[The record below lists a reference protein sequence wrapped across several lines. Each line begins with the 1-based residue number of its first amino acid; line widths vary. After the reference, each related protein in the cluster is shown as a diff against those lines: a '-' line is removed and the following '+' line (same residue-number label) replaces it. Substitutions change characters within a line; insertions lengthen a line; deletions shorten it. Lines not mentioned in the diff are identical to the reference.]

1 MPDGKTKAD
10 DVPDPAL
17 AAFELSARLVL
28 AGRYEEALTATDEA
42 ARLYRERITDPR
54 TGPRET
60 LGAAASRAYVLVFRC
75 EALSKL
81 GRWEECLRTASEAVA
96 LSRSQQ
102 ADAPFAAPLGATLMG
117 LATALWGL
125 GRPQEALAMAREAVG
140 LYRRLARVDAA
151 YRPQLANV
159 LNLLGV
165 VLSRLGLHAEALKV
179 TKESVVLYRRL
190 TSADPAAHTLGLAQ
204 AVNNL
209 ARRRSVRNHG
219 RRALRSA
226 QEAVTLYRQLAR
238 DNPAV
243 HRRDVAMALGNLARA
258 HFSRDASLA
267 AAQESVAILRDLDQ
281 GDPRV
286 HGALLADAL
295 SLLAAALADLGRL
308 REAAEVTTQALA
320 MMREQAA
327 INPVAR
333 RGDLALALAFHA
345 RVRAE
350 AGTDL
355 AEGLA
360 AATEAVGL
368 MRELAAELPQMYAS
382 SLAEVRALEDR
393 LRALAPP
400 PGA

>member
-1 MPDGKTKAD
+1 MPDGRTKAD

-28 AGRYEEALTATDEA
+28 AGRYEEALTATHGA
-42 ARLYRERITDPR
+42 ARLYRERITDTR
-54 TGPRET
+54 TGPREA

-81 GRWEECLRTASEAVA
+81 GRWEERLRTASEVVA

-102 ADAPFAAPLGATLMG
+102 ADAPFTAPLGALMG

-125 GRPQEALAMAREAVG
+125 GRPQEALAMARESVG
-140 LYRRLARVDAA
+140 LYRRLARRDAA
-151 YRPQLANV
+151 YRPQLANA
-159 LNLLGV
+159 LNLIGV
-165 VLSRLGLHAEALKV
+165 VLSRLGLDAKALKV
-179 TKESVVLYRRL
+179 TKESIALYRRL

-209 ARRRSVRNHG
+209 ACRRSVRDHR

-226 QEAVTLYRQLAR
+226 REAVTLYRQLAR

-243 HRRDVAMALGNLARA
+243 HRRDVAMALGNPARA
-258 HFSRDASLA
+258 HSSREASLA

-308 REAAEVTTQALA
+308 REAAQVTTQALA

-327 INPVAR
+327 INPAAR
-333 RGDLALALAFHA
+333 RGDLALALAFRA

-355 AEGLA
+355 AEGPA
-360 AATEAVGL
+360 AATEAVVL
-368 MRELAAELPQMYAS
+368 MQELAAELPQMYAS

-400 PGA
+400 SGA